1 MNHINTL
8 QRSLKSYFTLSHH
21 RLECLCQIIVA
32 LLATNDVNLCKIAR
46 AFSSDAKLDSSYKRL
61 QRFMKGLNFSFHEL
75 VTLILNVFP
84 LPDKLSLAIDRTNWK
99 FGKENINIL
108 TAGIVYKGIA
118 IPFLWACLPKRGN
131 SNSAERISFM
141 ETLLTLI
148 PIEQISTLLADREF
162 IGKDWLPWLVDNN
175 IPFVVRVK
183 ENICAANA
191 KGMFI
196 PLKVMLRGIMPGKT
210 VILPK
215 KRLIMGCKLYIIATR
230 LDSGELLIV
239 LTNDSPELALERY
252 ATRWEIETLFSALK
266 KRGFNFENT
275 HLSKPTRISNLMFV
289 LSLAFIWSYR
299 QGEIINDRKKI
310 RVKKHGY
317 PAKSI
322 FRVGLEYL
330 AKQLFNLGTTMAIF
344 CIELRALFRPPETSK
359 DMALIGGV
367 L

>member
-1 MNHINTL
+1 
-8 QRSLKSYFTLSHH
+8 
-21 RLECLCQIIVA
+21 
-32 LLATNDVNLCKIAR
+32 
-46 AFSSDAKLDSSYKRL
+46 
-61 QRFMKGLNFSFHEL
+61 
-75 VTLILNVFP
+75 
-84 LPDKLSLAIDRTNWK
+84 
-99 FGKENINIL
+99 
-108 TAGIVYKGIA
+108 
-118 IPFLWACLPKRGN
+118 
-131 SNSAERISFM
+131 
-141 ETLLTLI
+141 
-148 PIEQISTLLADREF
+148 
-162 IGKDWLPWLVDNN
+162 
-175 IPFVVRVK
+175 
-183 ENICAANA
+183 
-191 KGMFI
+191 
-196 PLKVMLRGIMPGKT
+196 MLRGIKPCKT

-299 QGEIINDRKKI
+299 QGDIINGRQKI

-322 FRVGLEYL
+322 FRMGLEYL
-330 AKQLFNLGTTMAIF
+330 ARKLFNLGATMAVF
-344 CIELRALFRPPETSK
+344 CIELRALFRPPDDNK
-359 DMALIGGV
+359 HRALQGGV